1 MRFRIKALLPW
12 GDLVKNKQTAV
23 AAACLLIFIA
33 ASGIFII
40 NSNEDHTTDAS
51 NSVRNLADE
60 ALLALIKNDQKAFES
75 FIQAGGKV
83 HDSLP
88 MIDGKIY
95 TIAEGMAYFERP
107 AFMRYVNSQK
117 IPYLNQSKEKDFD
130 IMTITIAK
138 NNPEV
143 LNQLVVE
150 NPDFKFKYGKK
161 EWSLLHLASAACS
174 FKLTETLHLKG
185 ELNWDLK
192 AKDGST
198 PLTLAAEHDCLP
210 MLSYWKEHNADFKK
224 KDGRGLTALNILKKK
239 KDAALVAFAE
249 SFEERSIASVPKKK
263 KIPDFYKRRKIP
275 KDQII
280 DYSALIE
287 PEDRPLEATET
298 AEFSEFC

>member
-1 MRFRIKALLPW
+1 M
-12 GDLVKNKQTAV
+12 KNKQAV
-23 AAACLLIFIA
+23 VASATCLLIIVA
-33 ASGIFII
+33 ASGIFFL
-40 NSNEDHTTDAS
+40 NKDQSHLTEVSTPS
-51 NSVRNLADE
+51 RNLADE
-60 ALLALIKNDQKAFES
+60 ALLALIKNDQKAFEA

-88 MIDGKIY
+88 LIDGKIY

-107 AFMRYVNSQK
+107 GFMKYVHSQK
-117 IPYLNQSKEKDFD
+117 ISYVKQSKDKDFD
-130 IMTITIAK
+130 IMTITISK
-138 NNPEV
+138 NNPDI
-143 LNQLVVE
+143 LNQLVLE

-161 EWSLLHLASAACS
+161 EWSLLHLASAACA
-174 FKLTETLHLKG
+174 FKLTETLHRKG

-210 MLSYWKEHNADFKK
+210 MLSYWKEQNADFRK

-249 SFEERSIASVPKKK
+249 SFETRKVASEPK
-263 KIPDFYKRRKIP
+263 KIPDFYKKRKIP
-275 KDQII
+275 KDQIV

-298 AEFSEFC
+298 AEFSEFAD

>member
-12 GDLVKNKQTAV
+12 GDLVKNKQTIV
-23 AAACLLIFIA
+23 AATCLLIFIA
-33 ASGIFII
+33 ASGVFII
-40 NSNEDHTTDAS
+40 QSNDSQTTDATS
-51 NSVRNLADE
+51 TRNLADE
-60 ALLALIKNDQKAFES
+60 ALLALIKNDQKAFEG

-107 AFMRYVNSQK
+107 AFMKYVNAQK
-117 IPYLNQSKEKDFD
+117 IPYVTQSKENDFD

-143 LNQLVVE
+143 LNQLALE

-174 FKLTETLHLKG
+174 FKLTETLHQKG

-198 PLTLAAEHDCLP
+198 PLTLAAENDCLP
-210 MLSYWKEHNADFKK
+210 MLSYWKDHNADFKK
-224 KDGRGLTALNILKKK
+224 KDGRGLTALSILKKK

-249 SFEERSIASVPKKK
+249 SFEDRSIASVPKK

-298 AEFSEFC
+298 AEFSEFAD

>member
-1 MRFRIKALLPW
+1 M
-12 GDLVKNKQTAV
+12 KNKQAVV
-23 AAACLLIFIA
+23 AAATCLLIIVA
-33 ASGIFII
+33 ASGIFIM
-40 NSNEDHTTDAS
+40 NKDETNVSEGS
-51 NSVRNLADE
+51 KSSLRNLADE
-60 ALLALIKNDQKAFES
+60 ALLALIKNDQKAFEN
-75 FIQAGGKV
+75 FIQAGGKI

-88 MIDGKIY
+88 LIDGKVY
-95 TIAEGMAYFERP
+95 TISEGMAYFERP
-107 AFMRYVNSQK
+107 GFMKYVHSQK
-117 IPYLNQSKEKDFD
+117 IPYVKQSKDKDFD

-143 LNQLVVE
+143 LNQLALE

-161 EWSLLHLASAACS
+161 EWSLLHIASAACA
-174 FKLTETLHLKG
+174 FKLTETLHRKG

-198 PLTLAAEHDCLP
+198 PLTLAAENDCLP
-210 MLSYWKEHNADFKK
+210 MLSYWKEQSADFKK
-224 KDGRGLTALNILKKK
+224 KDGRGLTALSILKKK

-249 SFEERSIASVPKKK
+249 SFEERKIASVPK
-263 KIPDFYKRRKIP
+263 KIPDFYKKRKIP

-298 AEFSEFC
+298 AEFSEFAD

>member
-1 MRFRIKALLPW
+1 M
-12 GDLVKNKQTAV
+12 KNKQAV
-23 AAACLLIFIA
+23 IAAATCVLIVVA
-33 ASGIFII
+33 VSGIFILKNNDEI
-40 NSNEDHTTDAS
+40 LNAEVSKP
-51 NSVRNLADE
+51 VRNLADE

-75 FIQAGGKV
+75 FIEAGGQV

-88 MIDGKIY
+88 LIDGKIY
-95 TIAEGMAYFERP
+95 TISEGMAYFERP
-107 AFMRYVNSQK
+107 GFMKYVHSQK
-117 IPYLNQSKEKDFD
+117 ISYVKQSNKDFD

-138 NNPEV
+138 NNPDV
-143 LNQLVVE
+143 LNELTLE

-185 ELNWDLK
+185 QLNWDLK

-198 PLTLAAEHDCLP
+198 PLTLAAENDCLP
-210 MLSYWKEHNADFKK
+210 MLSYWKEQKADFKK
-224 KDGRGLTALNILKKK
+224 KDGRGLTALSILKKK

-249 SFEERSIASVPKKK
+249 SFEERKIASEPK
-263 KIPDFYKRRKIP
+263 KIPNFYKKRKIP

-298 AEFSEFC
+298 AEFSEFAD